1 MFTCYNFIPWKKRV
15 NPDHT
20 TFQKWE
26 TVKWALLFF
35 LKCKKIFSFL
45 SGFRKTYFLSGKVF
59 LSLEKCIALLG
70 KNQKNQKLSQSSCLG
85 LIVIY
90 KSLILPPHKIIHVPY
105 FNQHNMLVHLQTLK
119 SFQWQKERFKAKY
132 KYFLKFF
139 QILVHMDI
147 EKFMPWTK

>member
-1 MFTCYNFIPWKKRV
+1 MISSISYSWEPFAIGPLVPIFLIIWLFFTTVSLLMKFTTVNSSDYLFTCYNFIPWKKRV

-59 LSLEKCIALLG
+59 LSLEKFIAQLG
-70 KNQKNQKLSQSSCLG
+70 HLTIFIMHKWFQLKYDVVFG
-85 LIVIY
+85 LALDQGRLTY
-90 KSLILPPHKIIHVPY
+90 
-105 FNQHNMLVHLQTLK
+105 
-119 SFQWQKERFKAKY
+119 
-132 KYFLKFF
+132 
-139 QILVHMDI
+139 
-147 EKFMPWTK
+147 